1 MYKITLLIYLLVGC
15 SWYASHFSKELAH
28 VAPIV
33 DAARRMLIGE
43 YMNP

>member
-1 MYKITLLIYLLVGC
+1 MYKITFVDLFTIGC

-28 VAPIV
+28 VVPIA
-33 DAARRMLIGE
+33 DAAKRMLIGE